1 MKVFFD
7 HEKLDVYR
15 ESIAF
20 CGWAGELLATINAR
34 AAVKDQLERAS
45 TSIPLNIADG
55 NGKFSERER
64 ARFLEIARGS
74 ALECAAC
81 LDVLF
86 VRGLAAAGDMASP
99 KEQLSRIVQM
109 LMGMLRKFS
118 GRADFLRED
127 DGSYSGEVD
136 HEHEH
141 EHDYE
146 GGTER

>member
-1 MKVFFD
+1 MKIFFD

-20 CGWAGELLATINAR
+20 CGWAGELLAAISAR
-34 AAVKDQLERAS
+34 AAVKDQLDRAS
-45 TSIPLNIADG
+45 TSIPLNIAEG
-55 NGKFSERER
+55 NGKFSQRDR

-81 LDVLF
+81 LDVMV
-86 VRGLAAAGDMASP
+86 VRALVAEENVGGA

-127 DGSYSGEVD
+127 EGTYPDRVD
-136 HEHEH
+136 HEQEH

-146 GGTER
+146 GEQE